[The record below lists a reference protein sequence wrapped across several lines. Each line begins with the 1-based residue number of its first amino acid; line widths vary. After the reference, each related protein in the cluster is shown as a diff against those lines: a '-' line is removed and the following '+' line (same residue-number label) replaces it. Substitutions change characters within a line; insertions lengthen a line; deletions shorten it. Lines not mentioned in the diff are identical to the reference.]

1 MKKID
6 QFVSLEMVVIFIH
19 ADTIIGTLRISGK
32 QHNIFYQ
39 LVLEMNNK

>member
-6 QFVSLEMVVIFIH
+6 QLMSLEMVVMFIH
-19 ADTIIGTLRISGK
+19 ADTIIGTLCISGK

-39 LVLEMNNK
+39 LVLQMNNT